1 MNALV
6 GTTIARRLCRNRR
19 FFLRVLAL
27 AADVEG
33 WHERTVMV
41 WVWGLTHPW
50 GFLLWPC

>member
-33 WHERTVMV
+33 GHQQKVIGWDLS
-41 WVWGLTHPW
+41 LTHPW
-50 GFLLWPC
+50 VFLLLPC